1 MPKKHTQKTR
11 KEYEKK
17 KDKFHQAKNVH
28 IEMKAK
34 FKGGNFVTVLGNK
47 SLVWIK
53 ANQDNHKVSK

>member
-1 MPKKHTQKTR
+1 MK
-11 KEYEKK
+11 KK
-17 KDKFHQAKNVH
+17 KDKFQQAKNVH